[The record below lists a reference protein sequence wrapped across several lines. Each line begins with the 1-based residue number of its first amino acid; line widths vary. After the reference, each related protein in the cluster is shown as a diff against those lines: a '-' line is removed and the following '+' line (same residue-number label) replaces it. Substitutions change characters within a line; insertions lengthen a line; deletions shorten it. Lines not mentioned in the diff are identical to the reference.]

1 MATYWSDI
9 ITAAMQVIDDV
20 RWRDELAIN
29 AAQFF
34 RAKSETL
41 QFALPLLNKPPEL
54 LQHIE
59 KDMVLPSYDDAVWVS
74 TSDSTLLPTTVQT
87 GKTGYDLCS
96 VSERSEDGTAYFP
109 YTNATYNSETGEVT
123 FPVQPKAGVE
133 YSIDFYTVG
142 TFIDLTITQKRLF
155 ALAIA
160 VAWDER
166 FQRNW
171 LGITAKVHDSSFNTP
186 NESGYMNSSNARYIA
201 NKTAFE
207 DELRAY
213 EQKCSYADVVKNGK
227 TVLI

>member
-1 MATYWSDI
+1 MAECIPAS
-9 ITAAMQVIDDV
+9 A
-20 RWRDELAIN
+20 RGRDELAIN

-123 FPVQPKAGVE
+123 FPVQSKAGVE
-133 YSIDFYTVG
+133 YSIDFYTDG
-142 TFIDLTITQKRLF
+142 TSLQCFGDLRHKMRGCDKVDVVRPLKYEFFKNFTQSADGDPCAEISRTDVTV
-155 ALAIA
+155 LAK
-160 VAWDER
+160 
-166 FQRNW
+166 N
-171 LGITAKVHDSSFNTP
+171 TAK
-186 NESGYMNSSNARYIA
+186 
-201 NKTAFE
+201 
-207 DELRAY
+207 
-213 EQKCSYADVVKNGK
+213 
-227 TVLI
+227 

>member
-1 MATYWSDI
+1 MATMWSDVI
-9 ITAAMQVIDDV
+9 IAAMQVIEDV

-34 RAKSETL
+34 RAKSQTVS
-41 QFALPLLNKPPEL
+41 FAIPMLSKPPEL
-54 LQHIE
+54 LTYIE
-59 KDMVLPSYDDAVWVS
+59 KDMVLPEYDDAIWVS

-87 GKTGYDLCS
+87 GKIGYELCS

-109 YTNATYNSETGEVT
+109 YNDTTYNSETGEVT
-123 FPVQPKAGVE
+123 FPVQSKAGVE
-133 YSIDFYTVG
+133 YSIDFYTDGEFQTLSLSQV
-142 TFIDLTITQKRLF
+142 RLF

-160 VAWDER
+160 VVWDEC

-171 LGITAKVHDSSFNTP
+171 LGITAKPHDSSFNPP